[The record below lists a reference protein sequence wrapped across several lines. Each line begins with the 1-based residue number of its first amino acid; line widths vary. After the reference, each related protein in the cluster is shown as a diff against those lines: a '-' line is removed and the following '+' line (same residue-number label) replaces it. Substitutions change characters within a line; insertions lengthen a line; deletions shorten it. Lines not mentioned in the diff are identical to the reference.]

1 MARPKEFI
9 EINVL
14 EKAMLLFW
22 QKGYYQAS
30 IQDLVDAMSINR
42 ASLYGAFIDKHSLYL
57 LALERYRQQDVAEL
71 LQLFNRNLPAASF
84 FAAVFDNVI
93 VGLTDD
99 PDRKGCFITNATLE
113 MLPDD
118 QAVQNLIT
126 TNLTFLQEIFV
137 EVIDKALINNE
148 LAKNNNAVD
157 LANFFIN
164 QIYGLRMIG
173 KAQPNLKLLNGIKN
187 QALSVFLN

>member
-1 MARPKEFI
+1 MARPKEF
-9 EINVL
+9 EEKDVL

-30 IQDLVDAMSINR
+30 IQDLVDAMGINR
-42 ASLYGAFIDKHSLYL
+42 ASLYGAFTDKHSLYL
-57 LALERYRQQDVAEL
+57 NTLERYRQQDVSQL
-71 LQLFNRNLPAASF
+71 LQLFSRKASAKQF
-84 FAAVFDNVI
+84 FDAVFDNVI

-118 QAVQNLIT
+118 HEVQNLVS
-126 TNLTFLQEIFV
+126 TNINFLQEIFT
-137 EVIDKALINNE
+137 EVLDNSLKNNE
-148 LAKNNNAVD
+148 LSSNFNAKEM
-157 LANFFIN
+157 ANYLIS

-173 KAQPNLKLLNGIKN
+173 KAMPDLKLLNGIKKE
-187 QALSVFLN
+187 ALSRL